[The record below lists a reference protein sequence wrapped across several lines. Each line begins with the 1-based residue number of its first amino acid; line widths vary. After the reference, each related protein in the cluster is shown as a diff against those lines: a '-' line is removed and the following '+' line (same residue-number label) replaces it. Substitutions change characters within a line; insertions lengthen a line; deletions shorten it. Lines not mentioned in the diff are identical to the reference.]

1 MFFCTRLNCDCLE
14 VIWARSEMMP
24 SLKSMTCLIRGNGM
38 VLFGNG
44 ICVDVNMV
52 LFWKLY
58 VSTFWKKMISDESPK
73 KTCPW
78 QFWLKVTGFAE
89 P

>member
-1 MFFCTRLNCDCLE
+1 
-14 VIWARSEMMP
+14 MMP

-38 VLFGNG
+38 VLFGNS

-73 KTCPW
+73 KTCP
-78 QFWLKVTGFAE
+78 
-89 P
+89 